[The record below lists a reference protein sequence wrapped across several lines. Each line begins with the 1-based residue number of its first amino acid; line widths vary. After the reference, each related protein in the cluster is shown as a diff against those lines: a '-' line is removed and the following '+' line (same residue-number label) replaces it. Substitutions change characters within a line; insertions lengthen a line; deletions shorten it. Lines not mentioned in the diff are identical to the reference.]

1 MEEYEKQTLN
11 SNSAPIS
18 KPVEPIQISEEEQK
32 NKIKKNYLPDL
43 SNYQQ
48 ISFTLKN
55 KMEKKK
61 NLL

>member
-32 NKIKKNYLPDL
+32 NKIKK
-43 SNYQQ
+43 
-48 ISFTLKN
+48 
-55 KMEKKK
+55 
-61 NLL
+61 